1 MFLGEHTHALDD
13 KKRLTL
19 PVKLRKAVGKGVV
32 VTRGLDGCLFLYPN
46 KEWAGIAGKLGSL
59 GMGQADTRG
68 FARFM
73 LAGAV
78 ETEVDSAGRILVP
91 EHLREFAGIKSSV
104 VVAGVANRLEIWDE
118 ARWKSYAAAVAKAA
132 DAMAEKLGE
141 VGAI

>member
-1 MFLGEHTHALDD
+1 MFLGEHTHALDE

-19 PVKLRKAVGKGVV
+19 PVKLRQAVGKKIV

-46 KEWAGIAGKLGSL
+46 KEWQGIAGKLGSL
-59 GMGQADTRG
+59 GMGQSDTRG

-91 EHLREFAGIKSSV
+91 EHLREFAAIKTSV
-104 VVAGVANRLEIWDE
+104 VVAGVHNRLEIWDE
-118 ARWKSYAAAVAKAA
+118 SRWKSYAASVAKAA
-132 DAMAEKLGE
+132 DAMAEKLGQ

>member
-1 MFLGEHTHALDD
+1 MFLGEHSHTLDE

-19 PVKLRKAVGKGVV
+19 PVKLRQAVGKKIV

-46 KEWAGIAGKLGSL
+46 KEWQGIAGKLGSL
-59 GMGQADTRG
+59 GMGQSDTRG

-78 ETEVDSAGRILVP
+78 EAEVDSAGRILVP

-104 VVAGVANRLEIWDE
+104 VVAGVHNRLEIWDE
-118 ARWKSYAAAVAKAA
+118 ARWKSYAASVAKAA
-132 DAMAEKLGE
+132 DEMAEKLGQ

>member
-1 MFLGEHTHALDD
+1 MFIGEHRHTLDD
-13 KKRLTL
+13 KARLTL
-19 PVKLRKAVGKGVV
+19 PVKLRKSVGKSVV
-32 VTRGLDGCLFLYPN
+32 VTRGLDGCLFLYPS
-46 KEWAGIAGKLGSL
+46 KEWQGIAGKLGSL

-73 LAGAV
+73 LASAA
-78 ETEVDSAGRILVP
+78 ELDVDAAGRILVP
-91 EHLREFAGIKSSV
+91 EHLRDFAGVKSGV

-118 ARWKSYAAAVAKAA
+118 ARWERYATGVAKSA

>member
-1 MFLGEHTHALDD
+1 MFLGEHTHALDE

-32 VTRGLDGCLFLYPN
+32 VTRGLDGCLFLYPD
-46 KEWAGIAGKLGSL
+46 KEWKGISGKLAAL
-59 GMGQADTRG
+59 GMGQSDTRG

-91 EHLREFAGIKSSV
+91 EHLREFAAIKSSV

-118 ARWKSYAAAVAKAA
+118 SRWKSYAASVAKAA
-132 DAMAEKLGE
+132 DAMAEKLGQ

>member
-1 MFLGEHTHALDD
+1 MFLGEHTHALDE

-19 PVKLRKAVGKGVV
+19 PSKLRKAVGKNVV
-32 VTRGLDGCLFLYPN
+32 VTRGLDGCLFLYPS
-46 KEWAGIAGKLGSL
+46 KEWTGIAGKLGSL

-78 ETEVDSAGRILVP
+78 EAEVDTAGRILVP
-91 EHLREFAGIKSSV
+91 EHLREFAAIKSSV
-104 VVAGVANRLEIWDE
+104 VVAGVHNRLEIWDE
-118 ARWKSYAAAVAKAA
+118 SRWKTYAAQVAKAA